1 VLKLH
6 FYARKSVVYWRFY
19 ALLYDR
25 LIINEE
31 GNIVKRLLLDSLIA
45 WKKQNQRKP
54 ILLDGARQTGKS
66 FLLEQLFGAHFEQV
80 IRLDFLE
87 QPTLASL
94 FEESLNPQTILD
106 NIELQ
111 LNITIDRSKALII
124 FDEIGECQE
133 AINSLKFFA
142 EQCPDMYIC
151 ASGSNI
157 GLLGS
162 FPVGKVTLLELYPLT
177 FEEFLWASEQT
188 ALIKAFEQIK
198 MTAAVHDKLFSLL
211 LDYYY
216 VGGLPE
222 AVDTWFKTEKELG
235 ILERTESVK
244 QIHQSLIAGYERDF
258 GKYSDKVS
266 AQQIQ
271 AVFYNVPI
279 QLSKNI
285 DDSVK
290 RFKFKDV
297 IQKKNRY
304 QELAGPINWLEK
316 CKLLSKCQPIDCQPS
331 SPLPALAKENI
342 FKLFLFDIGL
352 LGTMLGVSYK
362 EHQDQSFNYKGYIA
376 ENFVQNE
383 MIAKQGT
390 PSYSWEYARSEIEFL
405 YKDNNGDIFPIEVKS
420 GKRTRA
426 KSLDVYVQR
435 YQPKKTIKLIGSQG
449 SLDNTNA
456 LVLPLYYASK
466 IELFLNS

>member
-1 VLKLH
+1 MMNTEVKTL
-6 FYARKSVVYWRFY
+6 
-19 ALLYDR
+19 
-25 LIINEE
+25 
-31 GNIVKRLLLDSLIA
+31 KRLLLDSLIA
-45 WKKQNQRKP
+45 WKQQSERKP

-87 QPTLASL
+87 QPALASL
-94 FEESLNPQTILD
+94 FDESLNPQDILD

-111 LNITIDRSKALII
+111 FNLTIDRNKALII
-124 FDEIGECQE
+124 FDEIGECQT

-188 ALIKAFEQIK
+188 TLVKAFEQTK
-198 MTAAVHDKLFSLL
+198 MSAVVHNKLFSLL

-222 AVDTWFKTEKELG
+222 AVSAWFNTENKLG
-235 ILERTESVK
+235 ILERTENIK
-244 QIHQSLIAGYERDF
+244 QIHQSLITGYERDF
-258 GKYSDKVS
+258 GKYSNKVS

-271 AVFYNVPI
+271 AIFYNVPI

-331 SPLPALAKENI
+331 SPLPALTKENI

-352 LGTMLGVSYK
+352 LGNMLGVTYK

-383 MIAKQGT
+383 LIAKQGNPT
-390 PSYSWEYARSEIEFL
+390 YSWEYARSEIEFL

-449 SLDNTNA
+449 SLDNANA

-466 IELFLNS
+466 IEQVLNK